1 MNRSFLIRE
10 WGAVTFVV
18 TVLIGLIVVPVALY
32 FGNQSGAGSAPAPTP
47 SVTASTS
54 TSPSVAVSPSAS
66 ARPSASPTH

>member
-47 SVTASTS
+47 SVTASA
-54 TSPSVAVSPSAS
+54 SPPVAASPAAS
-66 ARPSASPTH
+66 ARPSASPTP

>member
-47 SVTASTS
+47 SVTVSTS
-54 TSPSVAVSPSAS
+54 ASPSAAVSPAAS
-66 ARPSASPTH
+66 VRPTASPTH